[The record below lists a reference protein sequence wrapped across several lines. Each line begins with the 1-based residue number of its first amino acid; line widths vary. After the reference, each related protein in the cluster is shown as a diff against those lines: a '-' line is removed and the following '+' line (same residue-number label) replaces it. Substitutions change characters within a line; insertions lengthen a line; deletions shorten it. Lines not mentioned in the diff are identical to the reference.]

1 MFSGFLE
8 LLMRARFARL
18 LLIFA
23 IMLQGVVGFLQGK
36 PLATLRR
43 KIGVGIAG
51 MALVITAV
59 LPEPLSGS
67 TIAIAKDDLPSLERC
82 FAAVKRELDTTEGV
96 SLQRLKRDIDEGDW
110 ADLKLFTR
118 EYDAGFRGGVLKKSW
133 KQLGE
138 KKADG
143 IRISN
148 SFTFDLIGLNQ
159 AARNEDKEG
168 ALKMYEAVRND
179 IIEFAKLE

>member
-1 MFSGFLE
+1 
-8 LLMRARFARL
+8 
-18 LLIFA
+18 
-23 IMLQGVVGFLQGK
+23 MLQNLDGLLPGK
-36 PLATLRR
+36 QLSTLSRN
-43 KIGVGIAG
+43 VGIGIASIG
-51 MALVITAV
+51 LMVTSL
-59 LPEPLSGS
+59 LPEELGSS
-67 TIAIAKDDLPSLERC
+67 TIAKAKEELPSLERC
-82 FAAVKRELDTTEGV
+82 FAAVKRELDAKEGV
-96 SLQRLKRDIDEGDW
+96 SLQRLKKDIDEGDW

-133 KQLGE
+133 KQLGD

-179 IIEFAKLE
+179 IVEFSKLE